1 MVKANRP
8 APALLLFLLF
18 PIIGLLAAVVVILT
32 NTLPATGGTP
42 PTPLPVTLP
51 PPPIIEDAPM
61 IDFTLTSLDGET
73 VSLSDYAGR
82 IVFLNFW
89 ATWCIPCREEL
100 PAFQQFQAQQP
111 PDGAA
116 ILAVNV
122 QETREQIQAFI
133 DQYGGDDLTILLD
146 SEGEASESYGIFNL
160 PTTFVID
167 GNGVVNYIRYG
178 EVTVDDL
185 NAYVEAVTAAS
196 GSL

>member
-1 MVKANRP
+1 MKPNRP
-8 APALLLFLLF
+8 APTLILFLLF
-18 PIIGLLAAVVVILT
+18 PLLGLLAAGAVMLS
-32 NTLPATGGTP
+32 NTAAGGMPA
-42 PTPLPVTLP
+42 TPLPVTLP
-51 PPPIIEDAPM
+51 PPPVVENAQI
-61 IDFTLTSLDGET
+61 IDFTLTALDGST
-73 VSLSDYAGR
+73 VRLSDYAGR

-122 QETREQIQAFI
+122 QENAEQIRAFL
-133 DQYGGDDLTILLD
+133 DQYGGDQLTILLD
-146 SEGEASESYGIFNL
+146 TEGDASESYGIFNM

-167 GNGVVNYIRYG
+167 GSGIINYIKYG
-178 EVTVDDL
+178 EMTVEDL
-185 NAYVEAVTAAS
+185 NEYVKAVTDAA